1 MTVQIEP
8 SWGTLLSEAL
18 AQPSFAELVSFLKAE
33 RAAGRQVYPKGS
45 DIFRAF
51 ELTPVPVVRLVI
63 LGQDPYHG
71 PGQAHGLA
79 FSVPEGVPPPPSLQ
93 NIFAE
98 IRADAGLTPHSS
110 GDLARWAVQGV
121 LLLNATLTVQAGVAG
136 SHQRRGW
143 EAFTDA
149 AIQQLSAHRHGLVFL
164 LWGNYAQAKAP
175 LIDATKHT
183 ILRAPHPSPLSAHRG
198 FLGCRHF
205 TQANAALKSA
215 GHAPIDWR

>member
-8 SWGTLLSEAL
+8 SWGALLSEAL
-18 AQPSFAELVSFLKAE
+18 EQPSFAELVAFLKAE
-33 RAAGRQVYPKGS
+33 RAAGRQIYPKGS
-45 DIFRAF
+45 EIFRAF
-51 ELTPVPVVRLVI
+51 ELTPVPVVRVVI

-79 FSVPEGVPPPPSLQ
+79 FSVPEGVPLPPSLQ

-98 IRADAGLTPHSS
+98 IRADAGLTPHPS
-110 GDLARWAVQGV
+110 GDLTRWAVQGV

-149 AIQQLSAHRHGLVFL
+149 AIQQLSAYRHGLVFL

-175 LIDATKHT
+175 LINATKHT

-205 TQANAALKSA
+205 TQANAALERA
-215 GHAPIDWR
+215 GRAPIDWR